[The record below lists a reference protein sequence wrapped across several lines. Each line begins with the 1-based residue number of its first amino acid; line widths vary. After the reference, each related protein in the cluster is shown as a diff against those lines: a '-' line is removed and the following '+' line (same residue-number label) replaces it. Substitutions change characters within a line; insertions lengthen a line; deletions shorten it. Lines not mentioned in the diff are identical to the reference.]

1 MGVLLLKM
9 QGCVSNTLKYL
20 LFAFNFLVFLT
31 GCVTLGFSIYALI
44 DGKTV
49 SHLVEEGASEM
60 GESISVDI
68 YKTSAIVLVSAS
80 SIVILIS
87 FLGCCGA
94 LKENRFLLFCYFV
107 TLLILF
113 MAVTIG
119 ATIAAFQSVDVIKEP
134 LLKSMDDYDPNSQIA
149 EKLDITRAWDDVQR
163 EFSCCGVN
171 NFTDWVTVNGTIF
184 PLESQ
189 ELVPASCCNNIN
201 NITDCR
207 KNPSAKNYTDLMNGC
222 FTVFKDSL
230 EDSKSTIG
238 IVTGTIISVMF
249 VTLILLFG
257 FGLCLIP
264 PGSYE
269 QV

>member
-1 MGVLLLKM
+1 
-9 QGCVSNTLKYL
+9 
-20 LFAFNFLVFLT
+20 
-31 GCVTLGFSIYALI
+31 
-44 DGKTV
+44 
-49 SHLVEEGASEM
+49 M

-80 SIVILIS
+80 SIVTLIS

-163 EFSCCGVN
+163 EVN
-171 NFTDWVTVNGTIF
+171 CKFFQCATVCESLRFDNGK
-184 PLESQ
+184 P
-189 ELVPASCCNNIN
+189 
-201 NITDCR
+201 
-207 KNPSAKNYTDLMNGC
+207 
-222 FTVFKDSL
+222 
-230 EDSKSTIG
+230 KS
-238 IVTGTIISVMF
+238 
-249 VTLILLFG
+249 
-257 FGLCLIP
+257 
-264 PGSYE
+264 
-269 QV
+269 

>member
-1 MGVLLLKM
+1 M
-9 QGCVSNTLKYL
+9 
-20 LFAFNFLVFLT
+20 FAVFLRHFAISIDATFSFQLT

-163 EFSCCGVN
+163 EVN
-171 NFTDWVTVNGTIF
+171 CKFFQCATVCESLRFDNGK
-184 PLESQ
+184 P
-189 ELVPASCCNNIN
+189 
-201 NITDCR
+201 
-207 KNPSAKNYTDLMNGC
+207 
-222 FTVFKDSL
+222 
-230 EDSKSTIG
+230 KS
-238 IVTGTIISVMF
+238 
-249 VTLILLFG
+249 
-257 FGLCLIP
+257 
-264 PGSYE
+264 
-269 QV
+269 